1 MENTKRRK
9 WYIEVNMLLE
19 HRLPGRIS
27 GDKVSETSA
36 PEDYTLR
43 SKQTLATMW
52 EWMERLRCWA
62 KCYLQ
67 CNIVKTTAKKEKRK
81 QQLDGTYY
89 MLATLLSTLHIAVI
103 ICYKYN
109 RSCVCMIN
117 LFNLYNNP
125 IRCVRPSPDFT
136 EDCSEGSGP
145 QPQGP
150 AARRAEGGGR
160 RSLRLCASLLLK
172 SDTNCSPYSVSC
184 KDYLVLCT

>member
-1 MENTKRRK
+1 
-9 WYIEVNMLLE
+9 
-19 HRLPGRIS
+19 
-27 GDKVSETSA
+27 
-36 PEDYTLR
+36 
-43 SKQTLATMW
+43 
-52 EWMERLRCWA
+52 
-62 KCYLQ
+62 
-67 CNIVKTTAKKEKRK
+67 
-81 QQLDGTYY
+81 

-125 IRCVRPSPDFT
+125 IRCVRPSPWLYR
-136 EDCSEGSGP
+136 GLLRGPGP

-160 RSLRLCASLLLK
+160 RSLRLCTSLLLK

-184 KDYLVLCT
+184 KDYLVLYMICSQQPSLHRLFQFKRLRYGWQFVIKFKGQLIISKCLKNIFEATVSLINGLHYPLKQKCPIETMG